1 MQTEN
6 IHIRNGRLIDP
17 KNGID
22 RQADVFVAAGTI
34 CGIGEKPAGFDAA
47 RVIDA
52 SDRDVC
58 PGLVDLSAR
67 LPSLDTDLVAAV
79 SGGITSL
86 ACPPDTR
93 PPLDEPELVE
103 RLVRRSE
110 ATGLARVYPIGA
122 LTRQLAGEAL
132 SELAGLARLVAAG
145 SVRPAPTEV
154 VPLADVA
161 EAHRRVEGGH
171 VRGKIV
177 LQVHG

>member
-52 SDRDVC
+52 SDRVVC

-79 SGGITSL
+79 SGG
-86 ACPPDTR
+86 
-93 PPLDEPELVE
+93 LV
-103 RLVRRSE
+103 LIAWV
-110 ATGLARVYPIGA
+110 L
-122 LTRQLAGEAL
+122 AL
-132 SELAGLARLVAAG
+132 SMR
-145 SVRPAPTEV
+145 R
-154 VPLADVA
+154 VPLAPARPYDA
-161 EAHRRVEGGH
+161 P
-171 VRGKIV
+171 
-177 LQVHG
+177 LP